1 MTPTNDP
8 PMFQGQVI
16 IEFRDGEI
24 HYNGLPVPE
33 AVYRFTKE
41 VEEKNR
47 NKVKNYGSEQ

>member
-1 MTPTNDP
+1 MTTSNEP

-16 IEFRDGEI
+16 IEFRDGAI

-41 VEEKNR
+41 VQEK
-47 NKVKNYGSEQ
+47 NKVKKHE